1 MIVVNTT
8 SIKFQL
14 HAEMV
19 ETGFGHQPPE
29 VAALEQRMERSL
41 NRMERI
47 ASVYLGHV
55 HARLVNGVQIS
66 FETAEGAV
74 LAACEMQHRCAAL
87 PQVSGSRVFLNIGIH
102 EGIALRRAKE
112 DPGGAVEIAAL
123 LAEVSDGIVVS
134 GGVVA
139 ALKPELRAFAQ
150 PYKGLY
156 PEIAAHTID
165 WRREIPTAAYGGAS
179 VSSGG
184 IGTSMAGACLALR
197 HNLKILELTRDKPV
211 LTVGRDPRNDLVL
224 AGSHVSR
231 NHCRIELQGER
242 IVLTDTSSNGSFVTQ
257 EGGKEQRVVNASV
270 TLVGKGIVFFGRESR
285 GERRG
290 GARYEVLA

>member
-1 MIVVNTT
+1 MITLIT
-8 SIKFQL
+8 SSRKYQL

-19 ETGFGHQPPE
+19 ETGFGHQPPD
-29 VAALEQRMERSL
+29 VAALQQRMERSL

-47 ASVYLGHV
+47 ASVYLGHIHV
-55 HARLVNGVQIS
+55 RLVNGLQLA
-66 FETAEGAV
+66 FETAEAAI

-87 PQVSGSRVFLNIGIH
+87 PQVPGSRVFLNIGIH
-102 EGIALRRAKE
+102 QGIELRRAKE
-112 DPGGAVEIAAL
+112 DAGGAVEIAAL

-134 GGVVA
+134 GDVIA
-139 ALKPELRAFAQ
+139 ALKQELRVLAQ

-156 PEIAAHTID
+156 PEIAAQTID
-165 WRREIPTAAYGGAS
+165 WRREIPSTAYGGAS

-184 IGTSMAGACLALR
+184 MGSILKGVYLILL
-197 HNLKILELTRDKPV
+197 HNLKLLELARDKPV
-211 LTVGRDPRNDLVL
+211 LTIGRDSRNDLVL

-231 NHCRIELQGER
+231 NHCRIERQGDR
-242 IVLTDTSSNGSFVTQ
+242 VVLTDMSSNGSFVTP

-270 TLVGKGIVFFGRESR
+270 TLSGKGIVFFGRESR

-290 GARYEVLA
+290 GARYEVCS

>member
-1 MIVVNTT
+1 MITLIT
-8 SIKFQL
+8 SSRKYQL

-29 VAALEQRMERSL
+29 VVALEQRMERSL

-47 ASVYLGHV
+47 ASVYLGHIQS
-55 HARLVNGVQIS
+55 RLVNGLQIA
-66 FETAEGAV
+66 FETAEAAI
-74 LAACEMQHRCAAL
+74 LAACEMQHRCGAL
-87 PQVSGSRVFLNIGIH
+87 PQVPGSRVFLNIGIH
-102 EGIALRRAKE
+102 EGIELRRAKE
-112 DPGGAVEIAAL
+112 DAGGAVEIAAL

-134 GGVVA
+134 GAVIA
-139 ALKPELRAFAQ
+139 ALKPELRVLAQ

-165 WRREIPTAAYGGAS
+165 WRREIPSTAYGGAS

-184 IGTSMAGACLALR
+184 MGVVKNGVYLVLL
-197 HNLKILELTRDKPV
+197 HNLKLLELARDKPV
-211 LTVGRDPRNDLVL
+211 LTIGRDPRNDLVL

-231 NHCRIELQGER
+231 NHCRIERQGDR
-242 IVLTDTSSNGSFVTQ
+242 VMLTDTSSNGSFVTL

-270 TLVGKGIVFFGRESR
+270 TLNGKGIVFFGRESR

-290 GARYEVLA
+290 GARYEVCS

>member
-1 MIVVNTT
+1 MITLNTT
-8 SIKFQL
+8 FRKYQL

-29 VAALEQRMERSL
+29 VAALEHRMERSL

-47 ASVYLGHV
+47 ASVYLGRI
-55 HARLVNGVQIS
+55 HARLVNGLQIA
-66 FETAEGAV
+66 FETAEAAI

-102 EGIALRRAKE
+102 EGIELRRSKE
-112 DPGGAVEIAAL
+112 DAGGAVEIAAL
-123 LAEVSDGIVVS
+123 LAEVSDGIVAS
-134 GGVVA
+134 GAVIA
-139 ALKPELRAFAQ
+139 ALKPELRILAQ

-165 WRREIPTAAYGGAS
+165 WRREIPSAAYGGAS

-184 IGTSMAGACLALR
+184 MGSVTSGAYLVLI
-197 HNLKILELTRDKPV
+197 HNLRILELTRDQPV

-224 AGSHVSR
+224 AGGHVSR
-231 NHCRIELQGER
+231 NHGRIERQGDR
-242 IVLTDTSSNGSFVTQ
+242 VVLTDTSSNGSFVTP
-257 EGGKEQRVVNASV
+257 EGGKERRLVNASV

-290 GARYEVLA
+290 GARYEVFS

>member
-1 MIVVNTT
+1 MITLNTT
-8 SIKFQL
+8 FRKYQL

-29 VAALEQRMERSL
+29 VAALEHRMERSL

-47 ASVYLGHV
+47 ASVYLGRI
-55 HARLVNGVQIS
+55 HARLVNGLQIA
-66 FETAEGAV
+66 FETAEAAI

-102 EGIALRRAKE
+102 EGIELRRSKE
-112 DPGGAVEIAAL
+112 DAGGAVEIAAL
-123 LAEVSDGIVVS
+123 LAEVSDGIVAS
-134 GGVVA
+134 GAVIA
-139 ALKPELRAFAQ
+139 ALKPELRILAQ

-165 WRREIPTAAYGGAS
+165 WRREIPSAAYGGAS

-184 IGTSMAGACLALR
+184 MGSVTSGAYLVLI
-197 HNLKILELTRDKPV
+197 HNLKILELTRDQPA

-224 AGSHVSR
+224 AGGHVSR
-231 NHCRIELQGER
+231 NHGRIERQGDR
-242 IVLTDTSSNGSFVTQ
+242 VVLTDTSSNGSFVTP
-257 EGGKEQRVVNASV
+257 EGGKERRLVNASV

-290 GARYEVLA
+290 GARYEVFS